1 MRIMVMGTGG
11 VGGYFGGKLAAA
23 GNEVTFIARGKH
35 GDAIRHQGLRVDSP
49 NGALH
54 ISPARCVSSPSEA
67 PAVDAVLFC
76 VKLTD
81 TEAAAQALLPV
92 IKAGAHVFTFQNGVE
107 SAARLDGVFGPGRTV
122 SGIAYI
128 SAVLSSPGHVIHTSQ
143 IPRRDGAP
151 SARVQTLLRA
161 CQTAVVEATVVSDI
175 TRAIWEKFV
184 RLAPLASITAL
195 TRAPIGQLRTEPRS
209 RRLLQSLVEEAVTVG
224 VAKKTGL
231 ASGEVELVMKSVDG
245 LDGSMRAS
253 MAFDIENGK
262 PLESHYLSGAVVR
275 IGEEVGLP
283 TPVHRFFYDA
293 LAVWE
298 KGAAK

>member
-1 MRIMVMGTGG
+1 
-11 VGGYFGGKLAAA
+11 
-23 GNEVTFIARGKH
+23 
-35 GDAIRHQGLRVDSP
+35 
-49 NGALH
+49 
-54 ISPARCVSSPSEA
+54 
-67 PAVDAVLFC
+67 VLFC

-92 IKAGAHVFTFQNGVE
+92 VKAGAHIFTFQNGVE
-107 SAARLDGVFGPGRTV
+107 SAERLDGIFGSGRTV

-143 IPRRDGAP
+143 IPRLQFGERDGAP

-161 CQTAVVEATVVSDI
+161 CQTAGVEAIAVPNI
-175 TRAIWEKFV
+175 TRAVWEKFV

-209 RRLLQSLVEEAVTVG
+209 RRLLQLLVEEAVTVG

-231 ASGEVELVMKSVDG
+231 VPGEVELVMKSVDG

-262 PLESHYLSGAVVR
+262 PLESRYLSGAVVR

-298 KGAAK
+298 NGAAK

>member
-23 GNEVTFIARGKH
+23 GNAVTFIARGEH
-35 GDAIRHQGLRVDSP
+35 GDMIRRQGLRVDSP

-92 IKAGAHVFTFQNGVE
+92 VKAGAHIFTFQNGVE
-107 SAARLDGVFGPGRTV
+107 SAERLDGVFGPGRTV

-143 IPRRDGAP
+143 TPRLQFGERDGAP

-161 CQTAVVEATVVSDI
+161 CQTAGVEAIAVSDI
-175 TRAIWEKFV
+175 TRAVWEKFV

-209 RRLLQSLVEEAVTVG
+209 RRLLPVTRRGGSHRWGRKEDGSSTGRGGTRDEECRWFGQKHAR
-224 VAKKTGL
+224 
-231 ASGEVELVMKSVDG
+231 VDG
-245 LDGSMRAS
+245 FR
-253 MAFDIENGK
+253 
-262 PLESHYLSGAVVR
+262 
-275 IGEEVGLP
+275 
-283 TPVHRFFYDA
+283 HRE
-293 LAVWE
+293 W
-298 KGAAK
+298 